1 MAQQSNKNV
10 DKTVEEVDAAI
21 SKTEAFID
29 NNKKG
34 LFWGAV
40 ALVAIVAIVSLWN
53 WYNSGRDA
61 KAQEEIYAAQFLF
74 EEKNYEEALVAF
86 EDIIDN
92 YGATRTGNLAKAYAG
107 LCNKELKN
115 YEAAIDY
122 LKSYSGSD
130 MMIAPAI
137 ESALGDCYVETGD
150 YAKGAQCFEKAASAA
165 NNEAFSPLYLK
176 KAGLAYEKN
185 GDKGAAAKVYM
196 MIKDSWLQTP
206 VGQEVDKYIYRV
218 QH

>member
-1 MAQQSNKNV
+1 MAQNSNKNV

-29 NNKKG
+29 KNKKN
-34 LFWGAV
+34 LLYGAI
-40 ALVAIVAIVSLWN
+40 ALVAVVAIVSLWG
-53 WYNSGRDA
+53 WYNNGQDE
-61 KAQEEIYAAQFLF
+61 KAQDEMYAAQFLF
-74 EEKNYEEALVAF
+74 DEKNYEEALVAF
-86 EDIIDN
+86 EDVIDN
-92 YGATRTGNLAKAYAG
+92 YGSTASGNLAKAYAG

-115 YEAAIDY
+115 YEAAIGY

-150 YAKGAQCFEKAASAA
+150 YANGAKCFEKAASAA

-176 KAGLAYEKN
+176 KAGLAYEKM
-185 GDKGAAAKVYM
+185 GDKAAAAKVYIT
-196 MIKDSWLQTP
+196 IKESWLQTAI
-206 VGQEVDKYIYRV
+206 GQEVDKYIYRV
-218 QH
+218 NH

>member
-1 MAQQSNKNV
+1 MAQNSNKNV

-29 NNKKG
+29 KNKKNL
-34 LFWGAV
+34 LFGAV

-53 WYNSGRDA
+53 WYNRGQDG
-61 KAQEEIYAAQFLF
+61 KAQEEISAAQFLF
-74 EEKNYEEALVAF
+74 DEGKYDEALVAF
-86 EDIIDN
+86 EDVVDN

-137 ESALGDCYVETGD
+137 ESALGDCYVEIGK
-150 YAKGAQCFEKAASAA
+150 YAEGAKCFEKAASAA

-176 KAGLAYEKN
+176 KAGLAYEKM

-196 MIKDSWLQTP
+196 TIKDSWLQTAI
-206 VGQEVDKYIYRV
+206 GQEVDKYIYRV